1 MIEDRQ
7 LFDRLPHTISSGRQ
21 NKSYEVKARDGSE
34 TVGSDGD
41 TVRNWA
47 GNVTYQA
54 ARFHRPESLDEL
66 RKLVAASRRLR
77 VLGSGH
83 SFNRIADTTGDLVS
97 LERLPRGVSIDPE
110 RGTATVAAGMRYG
123 EVAAHLQAASYA
135 LPNLGSLPHISVAG
149 ACATGTH
156 GSGDRN
162 GNLATAVTG
171 LRLVTAEGDLLDVDR
186 DTDPD
191 RFPGMV
197 VNLGALGVVTE
208 VTLAVVPTFQVRQYV
223 YEGLPRAGLAERF
236 EEIMSRAYSV
246 SVFTDWADE
255 PAVAQVWLKLRD
267 GEEPP
272 PPRWLDA
279 TRAAAPRHPIPGM
292 PAENCTGQLGEP
304 GPWHERLPHFRLEFT
319 PSNGDELQT
328 EYFVPRQR
336 AAEAIAAVAS
346 LRHLIAPVLQISE
359 LRTIAAD
366 DLWLSPCHG
375 RDSVGFHFTWR
386 QEEEPV
392 MAAVAALDEALAPLA
407 ARPHWGKLFTTPPEA
422 LAARYP
428 RYDDFRRL
436 RAVLDPA
443 GVFANEFTGRYVPA
457 PTVEGRTDVA

>member
-1 MIEDRQ
+1 M
-7 LFDRLPHTISSGRQ
+7 
-21 NKSYEVKARDGSE
+21 GS
-34 TVGSDGD
+34 TSD

-47 GNVTYQA
+47 GNITYQA
-54 ARFHRPESLDEL
+54 AAVHRPESVDEL
-66 RKLVAASRRLR
+66 RRLVKASRRLR
-77 VLGSGH
+77 VLGTGH

-97 LERLPRGVSIDPE
+97 LDRLPRTVTVDPD

-123 EVAAHLQAASYA
+123 EVAARLHEAGYA

-171 LRLVTAEGDLLDVDR
+171 LRLVTAEGDLFDVDR
-186 DTDPD
+186 DSDPE

-197 VNLGALGVVTE
+197 VNLGALGVVVE
-208 VTLAVVPTFQVRQYV
+208 MTLAVVPTFQVRQYV
-223 YEGLPRAGLAERF
+223 YEGLPRAALAERF
-236 EEIMSRAYSV
+236 DEIMSRAYSV
-246 SVFTDWADE
+246 SVFTDWGE
-255 PAVAQVWLKLRD
+255 GPTVPQVWLKLRD
-267 GEEPP
+267 GEEEP

-279 TRAAAPRHPIPGM
+279 TRADGPRHPIAGL
-292 PAENCTGQLGEP
+292 PAANCTAQLGEP

-328 EYFVPRQR
+328 EYFVPRER
-336 AAEAIAAVAS
+336 VAEAIAAVDS
-346 LRHLIAPVLQISE
+346 VRHLVAPVLQISE

-366 DLWLSPCHG
+366 DLWLSPAEG

-392 MAAVAALDEALAPLA
+392 LAAVAALDEVLAPLA
-407 ARPHWGKLFTTPPEA
+407 ARPHWGKIFTTSPEV
-422 LAARYP
+422 LATRYP
-428 RYDDFRRL
+428 RFDDFRRL
-436 RAVLDPA
+436 RAELDPS
-443 GVFANEFTGRYVPA
+443 GVFGNEFVDRYVPA
-457 PTVEGRTDVA
+457 PAAG

>member
-1 MIEDRQ
+1 MR
-7 LFDRLPHTISSGRQ
+7 G
-21 NKSYEVKARDGSE
+21 GSD

-54 ARFHRPESLDEL
+54 ARLHRPESLDEL
-66 RKLVAASRRLR
+66 RDLVTTRHRLR

-97 LERLPRGVSIDPE
+97 LDRLPREVSIDPD

-123 EVAAHLQAASYA
+123 EVAVQLHAAGYA
-135 LPNLGSLPHISVAG
+135 VPNLGSLPHISVAG

-186 DTDPD
+186 DADPE

-197 VNLGALGVVTE
+197 VNLGALGVVTA
-208 VTLAVVPTFQVRQYV
+208 VTLRIVPTFQVRQYV
-223 YEGLPRAGLAERF
+223 YEGLPRAGLVERF

-246 SVFTDWADE
+246 SVFTDWGDG
-255 PAVAQVWLKLRD
+255 PTVPQVWLKLRD
-267 GEEPP
+267 GEQPP
-272 PPRWLDA
+272 PARWLEA
-279 TRAAAPRHPIPGM
+279 TRADGPRHPIAGM
-292 PAENCTGQLGEP
+292 PATYCTAQLGEP

-319 PSNGDELQT
+319 PSNGDELQS
-328 EYFVPRQR
+328 EYFVPRQH
-336 AAEAIAAVAS
+336 AAAAIAAVAAV
-346 LRHLIAPVLQISE
+346 RHRVAPALQISE
-359 LRTIAAD
+359 LRTVAAD
-366 DLWLSPCHG
+366 ELWLSPAQG
-375 RDSVGFHFTWR
+375 RDSVAFHFTWR
-386 QEEEPV
+386 PEEEPV
-392 MAAVAALDEALAPLA
+392 SAAVAALEEALAPFA
-407 ARPHWGKLFTTPPEA
+407 ARPHWGKVFATPPAA
-422 LAARYP
+422 LAACYP

-436 RAVLDPA
+436 RAALDPS
-443 GVFANEFTGRYVPA
+443 GRFANEFIDRYVPPA
-457 PTVEGRTDVA
+457 T